1 MFITRDQPA
10 PIPTTGHHIAPE
22 VPIVIVALII
32 GAAIII
38 AYLRSL
44 VRKDRLLLW
53 QPFTTEVIIRDPH
66 PSSNRPGIPATL
78 ILGFPYGILVWYNY
92 ETFWH
97 RLAVHWL
104 RCCSVSRVPKSPP
117 QNNIDPHS
125 TDIELSNIYPDSTQT
140 HAASSPTTCTTNPY
154 PEPFD
159 KEGTAGSDRCR
170 WSEYSADPQPPNTSM
185 VPRHLAKALTHL
197 SRIKQL
203 FRPGTT
209 SVPPA
214 LLIPNS

>member
-22 VPIVIVALII
+22 VPIIIVALII

-38 AYLRSL
+38 VYLHSL
-44 VRKDRLLLW
+44 VRKDWLLLW
-53 QPFTTEVIIRDPH
+53 QLFTTKVIIRDPH

-104 RCCSVSRVPKSPP
+104 RCCSVSRVPKKPP
-117 QNNIDPHS
+117 QNSTNPHS
-125 TDIELSNIYPDSTQT
+125 TDIELSNIHPDLAQT
-140 HAASSPTTCTTNPY
+140 HMASSPTTCTTDPY

-159 KEGTAGSDRCR
+159 KEGTRCR
-170 WSEYSADPQPPNTSM
+170 WSEYSADPQPLNTSM
-185 VPRHLAKALTHL
+185 VPQRLAEALTRL

-203 FRPGTT
+203 FRPGTA
-209 SVPPA
+209 SVPPN
-214 LLIPNS
+214 LLIPDP